1 MMNADALG
9 QIKPIT
15 KKDQIVVAVKNAIL
29 AGKLES
35 GDPIVESRIAQQL
48 AVGTPLVRE
57 ALIELEHQGF
67 VQKIPFKGTIV
78 TKLSRED
85 VDNIFRL
92 RAELEALAIEWAKDN
107 ATDEDIAELSLFTQ
121 RMKEGAAALNLPLFY
136 ENDLA
141 FHRKIWELAGN
152 PYLAD
157 ALEKV
162 VVPLFAFFVM
172 KNVRERVNYLDSA
185 AKHAEII
192 QSLQRKKDKQL
203 RRKMKDS
210 VEYWQ
215 DEILSQLFPR
225 QKN

>member
-1 MMNADALG
+1 MNPDALG

-15 KKDQIVVAVKNAIL
+15 KKDQIVISVKNAIL
-29 AGKLES
+29 AGRLES
-35 GDPIVESRIAQQL
+35 GDPIVENKIAQQL
-48 AVGTPLVRE
+48 GVGTPLVRE

-67 VQKIPFKGTIV
+67 VQKVPFKGTIV

-92 RAELEALAIEWAKDN
+92 RAELEALAIEWAKEN
-107 ATDEDIAELSLFTQ
+107 VTDADLAQLRALTDG
-121 RMKEGAAALNLPLFY
+121 MKQAAMALDLPVFY

-152 PYLAD
+152 AYLAE
-157 ALEKV
+157 ALERV

-172 KNVRERVNYLDSA
+172 KNVREQVNYLDSA

-192 QSLQRKKDKQL
+192 AVLENKKDKQIRL
-203 RRKMKDS
+203 KMKGS

-215 DEILSQLFPR
+215 DEILSKLFPKR
-225 QKN
+225 KP

>member
-1 MMNADALG
+1 MNADALG

-67 VQKIPFKGTIV
+67 VQKIPFKGTVV

-172 KNVRERVNYLDSA
+172 KNVRDRVNYLDSA

-192 QSLQRKKDKQL
+192 QVLQRKKDKQL
-203 RRKMKDS
+203 RRMMKDS

-215 DEILSQLFPR
+215 DEILNQLFPR

>member
-1 MMNADALG
+1 MNADALG

-15 KKDQIVVAVKNAIL
+15 KKDQIVISVKNAIL

-35 GDPIVESRIAQQL
+35 GDPIVENKIAQQL
-48 AVGTPLVRE
+48 GVGTPLVRE

-67 VQKIPFKGTIV
+67 VQKVPFKGTVV
-78 TKLSRED
+78 TKLSRDD

-92 RAELEALAIEWAKDN
+92 RAELEALAVEWAKEKATEADIDELQRLTEGMKN
-107 ATDEDIAELSLFTQ
+107 AAMD
-121 RMKEGAAALNLPLFY
+121 LNLPVFY

-141 FHRKIWELAGN
+141 FHRKVWTIAGN

-172 KNVRERVNYLDSA
+172 KNIREQVNYIASA
-185 AKHAEII
+185 AKHGEVIAA
-192 QSLQRKKDKQL
+192 LQNRKEKHIRQ
-203 RRKMKDS
+203 KMKGS

-215 DEILSQLFPR
+215 DEILTGLFPNR
-225 QKN
+225 KS

>member
-9 QIKPIT
+9 QIKPFT

-67 VQKIPFKGTIV
+67 VQKIPFKGTVV

-92 RAELEALAIEWAKDN
+92 RAELEALAVEWAKDTV
-107 ATDEDIAELSLFTQ
+107 TDEDIAQLNLFTE

-141 FHRKIWELAGN
+141 FHRKIWEMAGN

-185 AKHAEII
+185 AKHAEIN
-192 QSLQRKKDKQL
+192 QLLQQKKEKQH
-203 RRKMKDS
+203 RRKMKNS

-225 QKN
+225 QKS

>member
-1 MMNADALG
+1 
-9 QIKPIT
+9 
-15 KKDQIVVAVKNAIL
+15 
-29 AGKLES
+29 
-35 GDPIVESRIAQQL
+35 

-67 VQKIPFKGTIV
+67 VQKVPFKGTIV

-92 RAELEALAIEWAKDN
+92 RAELEAVAIEWAKEK
-107 ATDEDIAELSLFTQ
+107 ATDADIEELHKLADG
-121 RMKEGAAALNLPLFY
+121 MKNAAMELNLPVFY

-141 FHRKIWELAGN
+141 FHRKVWAIADN
-152 PYLAD
+152 PYLTD

-172 KNVRERVNYLDSA
+172 KNIREQVNYIESA
-185 AKHAEII
+185 AKHAEITE
-192 QSLQRKKDKQL
+192 SLQSKKEKHIRL
-203 RRKMKDS
+203 KMKGS

-215 DEILSQLFPR
+215 DEILNQLFPKR
-225 QKN
+225 KP

>member
-1 MMNADALG
+1 MNADALG

-15 KKDQIVVAVKNAIL
+15 KKDQIVVSVKNAIL

-35 GDPIVESRIAQQL
+35 GDPIVENKIAQQL
-48 AVGTPLVRE
+48 GVGTPLVRE

-67 VQKIPFKGTIV
+67 VQKVPFKGTIV

-92 RAELEALAIEWAKDN
+92 RAELEALALEWAKEQV
-107 ATDEDIAELSLFTQ
+107 TDADIEELRVLTEN
-121 RMKEGAAALNLPLFY
+121 MKTAAMALDLPVFY

-152 PYLAD
+152 TYLAE

-172 KNVRERVNYLDSA
+172 KNVRERVNYIDSA

-192 QSLQRKKDKQL
+192 TALQSRKDKQV
-203 RRKMKDS
+203 RQKMKGS
-210 VEYWQ
+210 VEFWQ

-225 QKN
+225 RKP

>member
-1 MMNADALG
+1 MNADALG

-15 KKDQIVVAVKNAIL
+15 KKDQIVISVKNAIL

-35 GDPIVESRIAQQL
+35 GDPIVENKIAQQL
-48 AVGTPLVRE
+48 GVGTPLVRE

-67 VQKIPFKGTIV
+67 VQKVPFKGTIV

-92 RAELEALAIEWAKDN
+92 RAELEALALEWAKEHV
-107 ATDEDIAELSLFTQ
+107 TDTDIEELRVLTEN
-121 RMKEGAAALNLPLFY
+121 MKTAAMALDLPVFY

-152 PYLAD
+152 TYLAE

-172 KNVRERVNYLDSA
+172 KNVRERVNYIDSA
-185 AKHAEII
+185 AKHA
-192 QSLQRKKDKQL
+192 
-203 RRKMKDS
+203 
-210 VEYWQ
+210 
-215 DEILSQLFPR
+215 
-225 QKN
+225 

>member
-1 MMNADALG
+1 MNADALG

-67 VQKIPFKGTIV
+67 VQKIPFKGTVV

-152 PYLAD
+152 QYLAD

-172 KNVRERVNYLDSA
+172 KNVRDRVNYLDSA

-192 QSLQRKKDKQL
+192 QVLQRKKDKQL
-203 RRKMKDS
+203 RRMMKDS

-215 DEILSQLFPR
+215 DEILNQLFPR
-225 QKN
+225 QKS

>member
-1 MMNADALG
+1 MNPDALG

-15 KKDQIVVAVKNAIL
+15 KKDQIVISVKNAIL
-29 AGKLES
+29 AGRLES
-35 GDPIVESRIAQQL
+35 GDPIVENKIAQQL
-48 AVGTPLVRE
+48 GVGTPLVRE

-67 VQKIPFKGTIV
+67 VQKVPFKGTMV
-78 TKLSRED
+78 TKLSRDD

-92 RAELEALAIEWAKDN
+92 RAELEALAIDWAKEK
-107 ATDEDIAELSLFTQ
+107 ATDSDIEELRVMTEG
-121 RMKEGAAALNLPLFY
+121 MKEAARTLNLPVFY

-141 FHRKIWELAGN
+141 FHRKVWEMAGN
-152 PYLAD
+152 PYLTD

-172 KNVRERVNYLDSA
+172 KNIREQINYIDSA

-192 QSLQRKKDKQL
+192 AALQNKKEKQI
-203 RRKMKDS
+203 RQKMKGS

-215 DEILSQLFPR
+215 DEILSKLFPKR
-225 QKN
+225 KP

>member
-1 MMNADALG
+1 MNPDALG

-15 KKDQIVVAVKNAIL
+15 KKDQIVISVKNAIL

-35 GDPIVESRIAQQL
+35 GDPIVENKIAQQL
-48 AVGTPLVRE
+48 GVGTPLVRE

-67 VQKIPFKGTIV
+67 VQKVPFKGTIV
-78 TKLSRED
+78 TKLSRDD
-85 VDNIFRL
+85 VDDIFRL
-92 RAELEALAIEWAKDN
+92 RAELEALAIEWAKENVTEADL
-107 ATDEDIAELSLFTQ
+107 AKLRALTDG
-121 RMKEGAAALNLPLFY
+121 MKKAAMALDLPVFY

-152 PYLAD
+152 TYLAE

-172 KNVRERVNYLDSA
+172 KNVREQVNYIDSA

-192 QSLQRKKDKQL
+192 AVLENKKDKQI
-203 RRKMKDS
+203 RQKMKGS

-215 DEILSQLFPR
+215 DEILSKLFPKR
-225 QKN
+225 KP

>member
-1 MMNADALG
+1 MNPDALG

-15 KKDQIVVAVKNAIL
+15 KKDQIVISVKNAIL

-35 GDPIVESRIAQQL
+35 GDPIVENKIAQQL

-67 VQKIPFKGTIV
+67 VQKIPFRGTVV

-92 RAELEALAIEWAKDN
+92 RAELEALALEWAKEK
-107 ATDEDIAELSLFTQ
+107 ATEADIEKLMALAEG
-121 RMKEGAAALNLPLFY
+121 MKQAAMKLDLPAFY

-141 FHRKIWELAGN
+141 FHRKIWDIAGN
-152 PYLAD
+152 PYLTD

-172 KNVRERVNYLDSA
+172 KNIREQVNYIDSA
-185 AKHAEII
+185 AKHAELIASM
-192 QSLQRKKDKQL
+192 QNKKEKQV
-203 RRKMKDS
+203 RQQMKGS
-210 VEYWQ
+210 VEFWQ
-215 DEILSQLFPR
+215 DEILNQLFPKR
-225 QKN
+225 KP

>member
-1 MMNADALG
+1 MNPDALG

-15 KKDQIVVAVKNAIL
+15 KKDQIVISVKNAIL
-29 AGKLES
+29 AGRLES
-35 GDPIVESRIAQQL
+35 GDPIVENKIAQQL
-48 AVGTPLVRE
+48 GVGTPLVRE

-67 VQKIPFKGTIV
+67 VQKVPFKGTIV

-92 RAELEALAIEWAKDN
+92 RAELEALAIEWAKEN
-107 ATDEDIAELSLFTQ
+107 VTDADLAQLRALTDG
-121 RMKEGAAALNLPLFY
+121 MKQAAMALDLPVFY

-152 PYLAD
+152 AYLAE
-157 ALEKV
+157 ALERV

-172 KNVRERVNYLDSA
+172 KNVREQVNYLDSA

-192 QSLQRKKDKQL
+192 AVLENKKDKQI
-203 RRKMKDS
+203 RQKMKGS

-215 DEILSQLFPR
+215 DEILSKLFPKR
-225 QKN
+225 KP

>member
-1 MMNADALG
+1 MNADALG

-15 KKDQIVVAVKNAIL
+15 KKDQIVISVKNAIL

-35 GDPIVESRIAQQL
+35 GDPIVENKIAQQL
-48 AVGTPLVRE
+48 GVGTPLVRE

-67 VQKIPFKGTIV
+67 VQKVPFKGTIV

-92 RAELEALAIEWAKDN
+92 RAELEALALEWAKEN
-107 ATDEDIAELSLFTQ
+107 VTDADIEELRLLTES
-121 RMKEGAAALNLPLFY
+121 MKTAAMALDLPVFY
-136 ENDLA
+136 ESDLA
-141 FHRKIWELAGN
+141 FHRKIWELTGN
-152 PYLAD
+152 TYLAE
-157 ALEKV
+157 ALERV

-172 KNVRERVNYLDSA
+172 KNIREQVNYIDSA

-192 QSLQRKKDKQL
+192 DSLQNKKDKQV
-203 RRKMKDS
+203 RQKMKGS

-215 DEILSQLFPR
+215 DEILNQLFPKR
-225 QKN
+225 KT

>member
-1 MMNADALG
+1 MNPDALG

-15 KKDQIVVAVKNAIL
+15 KKDQIVISVKNAIL
-29 AGKLES
+29 AGRLES
-35 GDPIVESRIAQQL
+35 GDPIVENKIAQQL
-48 AVGTPLVRE
+48 GVGTPLVRE

-67 VQKIPFKGTIV
+67 VQKVPFKGTIV

-85 VDNIFRL
+85 VDDIFRL
-92 RAELEALAIEWAKDN
+92 RAELEALALEWAKEHV
-107 ATDEDIAELSLFTQ
+107 TDADIEELRLLTEG
-121 RMKEGAAALNLPLFY
+121 MKRAAMALDLPVFY

-152 PYLAD
+152 TYLAE

-172 KNVRERVNYLDSA
+172 KNVRERVNYIDSA

-192 QSLQRKKDKQL
+192 AALQNRKDKQV
-203 RRKMKDS
+203 RHKMKGS

-215 DEILSQLFPR
+215 DEILSQLFPKR
-225 QKN
+225 KP

>member
-67 VQKIPFKGTIV
+67 VQKIPFKGTVV

-92 RAELEALAIEWAKDN
+92 RAELEALAVEWAKDHVT
-107 ATDEDIAELSLFTQ
+107 AEDIAELTLFTE

-192 QSLQRKKDKQL
+192 QLLKGKKDKQH

-215 DEILSQLFPR
+215 DEILNQLFPR

>member
-1 MMNADALG
+1 MMSADALG

-15 KKDQIVVAVKNAIL
+15 KKDQIVIAVKNAIL

-67 VQKIPFKGTIV
+67 VQKIPFKGTVV

-85 VDNIFRL
+85 VDHIFRL
-92 RAELEALAIEWAKDN
+92 RAELEALAVEWAKEHV
-107 ATDEDIAELSLFTQ
+107 TDADIEELTLFTEH
-121 RMKEGAAALNLPLFY
+121 MKQGAAALNLPLFY

-172 KNVRERVNYLDSA
+172 KNTRERVNYIESA

-192 QSLQRKKDKQL
+192 STLQRKKDKQL
-203 RRKMKDS
+203 RQMMKDS

-215 DEILSQLFPR
+215 DEILNQLFPK
-225 QKN
+225 QKQ